1 MDLSELVDGPLPDV
15 LLPEH
20 VLAVED
26 APNDPPLQVEL
37 RTDSDDVSMQ
47 VESLEGETDVDF
59 DMASSF
65 GSSRASARSLRCIES
80 DREGSSCGSEPL
92 PVVESEVIPRQRSAK
107 IATAKFFRR
116 KAVEVQAQVL
126 LVNAVDMAMRI
137 PKALLSQAYRHVSA
151 AHAHGNIV
159 YAFLAKLVGL
169 APRRLSDLFSRVRDN
184 GWEPCQENA
193 VRIAVSATIGSPLA
207 TIGSP
212 LKMR

>member
-65 GSSRASARSLRCIES
+65 SRASARSLRCTES

-107 IATAKFFRR
+107 SSSTHAT
-116 KAVEVQAQVL
+116 
-126 LVNAVDMAMRI
+126 
-137 PKALLSQAYRHVSA
+137 
-151 AHAHGNIV
+151 
-159 YAFLAKLVGL
+159 
-169 APRRLSDLFSRVRDN
+169 
-184 GWEPCQENA
+184 
-193 VRIAVSATIGSPLA
+193 T
-207 TIGSP
+207 
-212 LKMR
+212 